1 MAKLTHYSSLERTA
15 LAHTAADQV
24 LLDGCLRHEAG
35 AWKAFVD
42 RFLGL
47 IFHVVRHTAMLVGMP
62 LRAAD
67 VEDVASEVL
76 LQVIRND
83 FAVLRRFRGQCS
95 LATYLTVI
103 ARRVC
108 LHELNRLAAERMPI
122 QGPDRPQ
129 AEPDRLTA
137 PSLFSQTESQEEVER
152 LLRRLPAPERHVVR
166 LFYLEGRTYQEI
178 SSELRIPINS
188 IGPILFRARQK
199 LRKTAAPCNS

>member
-1 MAKLTHYSSLERTA
+1 MAR
-15 LAHTAADQV
+15 TAADQV
-24 LLDGCLRHEAG
+24 LLDRCLKQEAG

-47 IFHVVRHTAMLVGMP
+47 IFHVVERTSQLVGMP

-67 VEDVASEVL
+67 LEDVAAEIL
-76 LQVIRND
+76 LQVIKND
-83 FAVLRRFRGQCS
+83 FAVLRRFRGQSS

-108 LHELNRLAAERMPI
+108 LHELNRFSAERMPV
-122 QGPDRPQ
+122 QAPDRPQ
-129 AEPDRLTA
+129 AEPERLSVPA
-137 PSLFSQTESQEEVER
+137 MFSEIESREEVEQ

-166 LFYLEGRTYQEI
+166 LFYLQGHTYQEI

-188 IGPILFRARQK
+188 IGPMLFRARQR
-199 LRKTAAPCNS
+199 LRKTSEPCNS